1 MGQQQPNLS
10 KFILFHGG
18 NIGTMEVSYGIGTN
32 NRYALFYDENEDPM
46 DALKSTQVKEAAVAS
61 IKKTAEK
68 DSKQD
73 KTKPAEVKPKSA
85 ASAPSQ
91 AVKKGFSRFGL
102 EATPVSP
109 EPYEHIRDPPSPTL
123 HPRLLLQQ
131 LLADRMDRKEERKIT
146 KYGRCHYVD
155 PTSFLK
161 TFLSHF
167 FFSVI
172 F

>member
-1 MGQQQPNLS
+1 MGWTKRRTRMKMKKRSSTTLLNTRSVLA
-10 KFILFHGG
+10 
-18 NIGTMEVSYGIGTN
+18 V
-32 NRYALFYDENEDPM
+32 
-46 DALKSTQVKEAAVAS
+46 KSSSTS
-61 IKKTAEK
+61 
-68 DSKQD
+68 
-73 KTKPAEVKPKSA
+73 KSA
-85 ASAPSQ
+85 
-91 AVKKGFSRFGL
+91 SRTL
-102 EATPVSP
+102 VA

-167 FFSVI
+167 FFFSY